1 MATIR
6 LDDDTRDALAE
17 NFNLALGPAAEHF
30 AELVG
35 EEIELSVPEVALLP
49 ASELVPRLQAAPG
62 LAGQPRLA
70 SVPQTFRAGH
80 GGLATEAVL
89 LFSERGSLELLR
101 RLLGDQAGPTLG
113 ESEREALGEVGNVI
127 RNACMNRLAEVFDRP
142 MPGSLP
148 RLRLG
153 PAGTLMA
160 EAVQRGDQVL
170 WAGVGLRLAEQ
181 AVDGQVVFLM
191 EPAAL
196 VEAIERVRAYF
207 GMTEAA

>member
-1 MATIR
+1 MLR

-17 NFNLALGPAAEHF
+17 TFNLALGLAAEHF
-30 AELVG
+30 AELVD
-35 EEIELSVPEVALLP
+35 EEILLSVPEVVLLP
-49 ASELVPRLQAAPG
+49 AAELVPRVQAAPG
-62 LAGQPRLA
+62 LAGHARLA
-70 SVPQTFRAGH
+70 SVAQTFRAGH

-89 LFSERGSLELLR
+89 LFSERGSLELLQ
-101 RLLGDQAGPTLG
+101 RLLGGQAGPTLG

-127 RNACMNRLAEVFDRP
+127 LNACMNRLAEVFARP
-142 MPGSLP
+142 MTGSLP

-153 PAGTLMA
+153 TAAALLA
-160 EAVQRGDQVL
+160 EATARGDQVL

-181 AVDGQVVFLM
+181 AVDGQVMFLR

-196 VEAIERVRAYF
+196 AEAIERVRAYF